1 MFLLYIKDSNLCS
14 GHLYKW
20 ITNFWP
26 RLAHLIHLHPSIT
39 QQSGH
44 HSGASQYMFIEMR
57 GRVAKPPLCV
67 DSSWSTL
74 SVFGDPSTF
83 HFLFLLLP
91 YHPSKKISVMEWM
104 FKAIFYNTVV
114 VACACNSNSWEV
126 GEEGLSDLV
135 EPGLLSE
142 LQASLGY
149 MVKCCLKKSKGQ
161 ERVGGGREEGRKGR
175 GWMSRDR

>member
-1 MFLLYIKDSNLCS
+1 MSALGNRSSERSCPPSHYSNLKAWLLCTGDTFLLYIKDSNLCS

-20 ITNFWP
+20 LTNFWQ

-44 HSGASQYMFIEMR
+44 HSGSSQYMFIEMR
-57 GRVAKPPLCV
+57 WREAKPPLCV

-91 YHPSKKISVMEWM
+91 YHPIGIYQLW
-104 FKAIFYNTVV
+104 
-114 VACACNSNSWEV
+114 
-126 GEEGLSDLV
+126 
-135 EPGLLSE
+135 SE
-142 LQASLGY
+142 
-149 MVKCCLKKSKGQ
+149 CLKPFFTILWWWH
-161 ERVGGGREEGRKGR
+161 VLAALTIGR
-175 GWMSRDR
+175 